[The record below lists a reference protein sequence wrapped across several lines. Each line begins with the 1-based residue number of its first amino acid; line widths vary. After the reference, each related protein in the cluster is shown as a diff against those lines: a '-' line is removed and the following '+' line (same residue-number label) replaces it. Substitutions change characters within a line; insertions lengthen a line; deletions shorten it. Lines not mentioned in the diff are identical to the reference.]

1 LGGEEGQGRGGLEGG
16 VELGERL
23 WFPKF
28 ARWAC
33 VPFCVVPK
41 VGGGYL
47 SGMVFVCGCCLD
59 GPSVGKGC
67 GVSR

>member
-1 LGGEEGQGRGGLEGG
+1 

-33 VPFCVVPK
+33 VHFRVVPK